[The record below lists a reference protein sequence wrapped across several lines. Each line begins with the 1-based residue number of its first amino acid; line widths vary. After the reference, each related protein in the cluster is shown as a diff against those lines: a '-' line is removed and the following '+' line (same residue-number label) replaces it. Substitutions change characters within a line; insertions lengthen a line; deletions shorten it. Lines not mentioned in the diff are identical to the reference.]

1 MAHDFPPDDRP
12 AFTKF
17 TAKRGIA
24 KGFKWNA
31 TKNTY
36 DKTPHGQLFDG
47 DAERLTLK
55 SAAHLV
61 LVLKNMKPRE
71 ALCWGVSP
79 YPKARI
85 TTAAKLPEIRPDDQ
99 NPIISR
105 TRRFYSY
112 PDQTGVMMID
122 IDPPKDGSAAPLT
135 LDEAIDGLVTCCPA
149 ASSTPMVCACSS
161 SSHIWRGDDELIGPR
176 GHHIY
181 LFTTKA
187 ADIGRAGKVLFQ
199 RSWLKGLGRI
209 EIGSAGQLLVRS
221 FLDGAVWQ
229 PERLDFGMKAD
240 CGDGIEQ
247 RQPPPEIRNEGGP
260 FLDTRAALPDL
271 TPAEQAEFKRLV
283 ADAQKSREVDAAPKR
298 EEWAQGRAREILRTR
313 KTTPEKS
320 PEDFK
325 RLVDSLRSA
334 SATLTLDADIVLHTP
349 HGKTVTVGEIMA
361 DPEKWR
367 EQRFADPLE
376 PDYGKDSRI
385 AVFDEKG
392 GIWGIFSHAHG
403 GVRYKMPVMTQ
414 AEAERN
420 EANSEDGAQRQVRVD
435 DKKKPCQLE
444 LAREV
449 IDCIGAENVLHDGR
463 SFWRWNERGVWS
475 SVDDREVKRV
485 VQHILEGHGK
495 VTRSAVD
502 GVADITKTET
512 FSPVLLEHTKPFV
525 NCQNG
530 ELHWNGLNWDIQPHK
545 KDNLSISQIPVKWED
560 SAECPRFEIFL
571 EEIFAG
577 DDDAQK
583 KRQLLLELI
592 GYSLVPSAE
601 FEKFA
606 LLVGNG
612 ANGKSVVLQVL
623 QALLGRENCASVSPA
638 QFNNRFQRAHLHG
651 KLANLVSELSEGAI
665 LADAELKAIVSG
677 ELITA
682 EHKMQTPFDFRP
694 TCTVWFATNHMPSTR
709 DFSDAIFRRAC
720 VLKFNRKF
728 EQHEQ
733 DAQLKN
739 KLTQELPGILRV
751 ALDAYGGVMRCGAF
765 TLPSSVVEAR
775 QEWRLDA
782 DQVAAFV
789 EDQVERVVGEKTTS
803 QTVFDS
809 YRRWANDAG
818 ISHLV
823 GRKVFTQRLE
833 RLGFQAAKSTG
844 GTRVIWGVRLKD
856 QKVLY

>member
-1 MAHDFPPDDRP
+1 MSDFKPDDRP

-17 TAKRGIA
+17 KAGGNIA
-24 KGFKWNA
+24 KGFKWNV

-55 SAAHLV
+55 NEMHLV
-61 LVLKNMKPRE
+61 RILENMTPSE

-79 YPKARI
+79 YPHARI

-105 TRRFYSY
+105 TRDFYSY
-112 PDQTGVMMID
+112 PEQTGVMMID
-122 IDPPKDGSAAPLT
+122 IDPPKDGSAPPLT
-135 LDEAIDGLVTCCPA
+135 LDEAIDGLVRCCPA

-260 FLDTRAALPDL
+260 FLDTRTALPDL

-376 PDYGKDSRI
+376 PDYGKDPRI

-414 AEAERN
+414 AEAPTATEAPERETCAPGPETPRKLTAMERLRAMKVQKEYIGMLGN
-420 EANSEDGAQRQVRVD
+420 EKWLFPNLVIKGQILTVIAMSGGGKSTIFMEHVLPHIIEKHDMNILYLDCDSPADDHRRIDARVSE
-435 DKKKPCQLE
+435 
-444 LAREV
+444 
-449 IDCIGAENVLHDGR
+449 IGEKFEWVNPL
-463 SFWRWNERGVWS
+463 
-475 SVDDREVKRV
+475 
-485 VQHILEGHGK
+485 
-495 VTRSAVD
+495 T
-502 GVADITKTET
+502 
-512 FSPVLLEHTKPFV
+512 HTKPAEHLTNILRDLVTEGFRLDDTV
-525 NCQNG
+525 LVLDTLKKFTDMLNKRDVKAFF
-530 ELHWNGLNWDIQPHK
+530 ELMRQ
-545 KDNLSISQIPVKWED
+545 LSTLGATVILLGHANKYRDKAGCLVFEGVGDVKSDTDAMIFFERMKSPDGGQDVTTVVDPDKGAKVRGIYKQVSFHISQDRAVTLNKNIVPVPDYSDANESKLRCSTD
-560 SAECPRFEIFL
+560 EIY
-571 EEIFAG
+571 E
-577 DDDAQK
+577 
-583 KRQLLLELI
+583 QL
-592 GYSLVPSAE
+592 
-601 FEKFA
+601 
-606 LLVGNG
+606 
-612 ANGKSVVLQVL
+612 
-623 QALLGRENCASVSPA
+623 REY
-638 QFNNRFQRAHLHG
+638 
-651 KLANLVSELSEGAI
+651 
-665 LADAELKAIVSG
+665 LADQAEPVNQKQITDALQGPGVSYAS
-677 ELITA
+677 LRKVLTA
-682 EHKMQTPFDFRP
+682 CPCE
-694 TCTVWFATNHMPSTR
+694 
-709 DFSDAIFRRAC
+709 SDAMPGQVFVRAG
-720 VLKFNRKF
+720 VAFNAKF
-728 EQHEQ
+728 
-733 DAQLKN
+733 
-739 KLTQELPGILRV
+739 
-751 ALDAYGGVMRCGAF
+751 Y
-765 TLPSSVVEAR
+765 
-775 QEWRLDA
+775 
-782 DQVAAFV
+782 
-789 EDQVERVVGEKTTS
+789 
-803 QTVFDS
+803 
-809 YRRWANDAG
+809 
-818 ISHLV
+818 
-823 GRKVFTQRLE
+823 
-833 RLGFQAAKSTG
+833 
-844 GTRVIWGVRLKD
+844 GVRR
-856 QKVLY
+856 